1 MRYSL
6 KLVHNIGEENLPH
19 TAFTDMREHHGNTL
33 YFLLILLK
41 IRTSIKKIYISTEVK
56 KFPGVNEILE
66 NSIIS
71 ISQTI

>member
-1 MRYSL
+1 MML
-6 KLVHNIGEENLPH
+6 NILTVEMANVKQGKNY
-19 TAFTDMREHHGNTL
+19 TAGVIPE
-33 YFLLILLK
+33 